1 MNGTFILWMVLAY
14 FGVLLLIAHLT
25 GKKADNDTFF
35 RAGRQSP
42 WYMVAFGMLGASLS
56 GITFVSVPGMVR
68 STDMTYMQMVIGFF
82 FGYVV
87 LAHVLLPVYYKRNL
101 TSIYTYLGE
110 RFGSH
115 SYKTGALFFILSKIA
130 SAAARMYLVT
140 IILQHLVFN
149 ALGIPYILT
158 VVGTLLLIW
167 LYTRRS
173 GIRTLVWTDALQTLC
188 MLVALILMLCQVGSM
203 LHLSPVGMVQSIA
216 QHPHS
221 RIFEFTDW
229 HSTQHFA
236 KQFVSGIF
244 IVLVMTG
251 LDQDMMQKNL
261 TCRNLREAQKN
272 MYTYGLSFIPAN
284 LLFLSLGILLI
295 MLAAQMGITLPAKG
309 DEVLPFLA
317 GNGYLGQG
325 ALILFTLGIIATTF
339 SSVDSALT
347 ALTTSVCID
356 FLGIG
361 TEENSR
367 NQRTRK
373 WVHLGITAAFIGAI
387 LLFKA
392 VNSQSLID
400 AIYTIVSYTYG
411 PLLGLYAFGL
421 FNRHSVHDRGVPYVC
436 IASPLLCYLVSQVTL
451 TQWGY
456 RFGYELLMFNGI
468 LTFVGLWMLR
478 KKSVQYG
485 N

>member
-1 MNGTFILWMVLAY
+1 MNGTFILCMVLAY
-14 FGVLLLIAHLT
+14 FAILLLIAHLT
-25 GKKADNDTFF
+25 GKRADNDTFF
-35 RAGRQSP
+35 RAGRKSR
-42 WYMVAFGMLGASLS
+42 WYVVSFGMLGASLS

-68 STDMTYMQMVIGFF
+68 TLDMTYMQMVVGFF
-82 FGYVV
+82 FGYVL

-101 TSIYTYLGE
+101 TSIYSYLGT
-110 RFGSH
+110 RFGPYT
-115 SYKTGALFFILSKIA
+115 YKTGALFFVLAKIT

-140 IILQHLVFN
+140 IILQRLVFD
-149 ALGIPYILT
+149 ALGIPYLCT
-158 VVGTLLLIW
+158 VIGTLLLIW

-188 MLVALILMLCQVGSM
+188 MLIALVLMLFQVGSM
-203 LHLSPVGMVQSIA
+203 LHLGPVDMVQSIA

-221 RIFEFTDW
+221 RIFEWTDW

-236 KQFVSGIF
+236 KQFISGIF
-244 IVLVMTG
+244 VVLVMTG

-261 TCRNLREAQKN
+261 TCRNLHEAQKN
-272 MYTYGLSFIPAN
+272 MYSYGLSFIPAN
-284 LLFLSLGILLI
+284 LLFLSLGILLV
-295 MLAAQMGITLPAKG
+295 MLAAQMGITMPAKG
-309 DEVLPFLA
+309 DEVLPFMA

-325 ALILFTLGIIATTF
+325 ALVLFTLGIIATTF

-356 FLGIG
+356 FLGMNQ
-361 TEENSR
+361 EETKHSH
-367 NQRTRK
+367 RTRHI
-373 WVHLGITAAFIGAI
+373 VHGSITIAFIGAI

-421 FNRHSVHDRGVPYVC
+421 FNRHAVHDRAVPYVC
-436 IASPLLCYLVSQVTL
+436 LASPILCYLISQITICY
-451 TQWGY
+451 WGY
-456 RFGYELLMFNGI
+456 RFGYELLMFNGF
-468 LTFVGLWMLR
+468 LTFAGLWILR
-478 KKSVQYG
+478 KKTNLYG